1 LSGTIKSIAAGKKI
15 AKKGL
20 VLQLACSA
28 VLVSLATLLFGAFIG
43 ASVALGAITSILP
56 NAVFSFFA
64 FRFSGARQSRMV
76 EHSFSQ
82 GLRIKLALTCG
93 LFAVAFIG
101 LSMAPLPVI
110 TGFIAA
116 VAIHWVVV
124 FCISSSSAG

>member
-1 LSGTIKSIAAGKKI
+1 MTGTLKSIAAGKKI

-20 VLQLACSA
+20 VLQLAFSA
-28 VLVSLATLLFGAFIG
+28 VLVSLATLLFGALAG
-43 ASVALGAITSILP
+43 ASVALGAFTSILP

-101 LSMAPLPVI
+101 LSLSPLPVI
-110 TGFIAA
+110 AGFVAA
-116 VAIHWVVV
+116 VAIHWMVM
-124 FCISSSSAG
+124 FWLSSTSKG